1 MTAPDQSSPDGSL
14 APGLFAQRQQ
24 MTEDDAKG
32 QMRASGLLPWTRAQ
46 SSYQQSTAGMYREV
60 TILHNRI
67 DEIIFGNELVN
78 LATFS
83 TSGTWTKPPGATRV
97 VVNVIAGSSGGGCG
111 NNDAGGQADWRGG
124 FGGWSGGWQRATIL
138 ASELPDTVEVI
149 VGAGSDGATTRGAA
163 VAAGDS
169 SFGAF
174 VTSGGATG
182 TNYGTGNY
190 SFKIRGGDGGYA
202 TGNQVIGGTFIAAT
216 YGSAGSFNPGGEAG
230 APNGSG
236 NPGVNG
242 YSITEVGK
250 IGMGSGGGG
259 GAMNANGGL
268 GGRGGDGGWPS
279 GPGGGGGA
287 SNLGGPVG
295 PGGKGS
301 GGVVFVMTYLED
313 TLGVAPSAPTNLA
326 ATEITP
332 TSAKITWTASTD
344 DIAVRNYKVFVD
356 GTEVAAVDGISHTV
370 DGLSPATT
378 YQITVRAVDLGG
390 NVSNAS
396 APLSLT
402 TTV

>member
-1 MTAPDQSSPDGSL
+1 
-14 APGLFAQRQQ
+14 
-24 MTEDDAKG
+24 MTEDEAKS
-32 QMRASGLLPWTRAQ
+32 QMRSSNLFPWTKAQ

-60 TILHNRI
+60 TRLDNRI

-97 VVNVIAGSSGGGCG
+97 VVNVIAGASGGACA
-111 NNDAGGQADWRGG
+111 NSAGSGEFRGG
-124 FGGWSGGWQRATIL
+124 LGGYSGGWYRATIL
-138 ASELPDTVEVI
+138 AGDLPDTVEVT
-149 VGAGSDGATTRGAA
+149 VGSGSDGATTSGWA

-169 SFGAF
+169 AFGTYVVANG
-174 VTSGGATG
+174 STG
-182 TNYGTGNY
+182 SNYGSGNY
-190 SFKIRGGDGGYA
+190 SFRVRGGDGGYG
-202 TGNQVIGGTFIAAT
+202 TGSRLNGVTMHSAT
-216 YGSAGSFNPGGEAG
+216 YGGAGSYNPGGEAG
-230 APNGSG
+230 APDGSG

-259 GAMNANGGL
+259 GAMNSSTSGG

-279 GPGGGGGA
+279 GPGGGGGGY
-287 SNLGGPVG
+287 NLGGPSG
-295 PGGKGS
+295 RGGKGAA
-301 GGVVFVMTYLED
+301 GAVFVMTYLED
-313 TLGVAPSAPTNLA
+313 TLGVAPSAPTNLTA
-326 ATEITP
+326 SEITP
-332 TSAKITWTASTD
+332 TTAKITWTASTD

>member
-1 MTAPDQSSPDGSL
+1 MTTPGGSAPDGAYVIGS
-14 APGLFAQRQQ
+14 GYGSDV
-24 MTEDDAKG
+24 TEDSVRSMIKG
-32 QMRASGLLPWTRAQ
+32 SVLSPWSKAQ
-46 SSYQQSTAGMYREV
+46 NNYQTSTAGMYREV
-60 TILHNRI
+60 TRLDNRI

-97 VVNVIAGSSGGGCG
+97 VVNVMAGSSGGGCG
-111 NNDAGGQADWRGG
+111 NNSAGGQADWQGG

-138 ASELPDTVEVI
+138 AGDLPETVEVV

-169 SFGAF
+169 AFGTYVVA
-174 VTSGGATG
+174 VGASG

-190 SFKIRGGDGGYA
+190 SFRVRGGDGGYA
-202 TGNQVIGGTFIAAT
+202 TGNQVVGGEYVSAT
-216 YGSAGSFNPGGEAG
+216 YGGAGSFSPGGEAG
-230 APNGSG
+230 APNASG

-242 YSITEVGK
+242 YSVTEVGK

-259 GAMNANGGL
+259 GAQNGSGGL

-287 SNLGGPVG
+287 SNLGGPLG
-295 PGGKGS
+295 YGGKGS
-301 GGVVFVMTYLED
+301 AGAVFVMTYLED
-313 TLGVAPSAPTNLA
+313 TLGIAPTAPTGLVA
-326 ATEITP
+326 SEITP
-332 TSAKITWTASTD
+332 SSAKITWVASTD

-356 GTEVAAVDGISHTV
+356 GTEVAAVDGISHTAT
-370 DGLSPATT
+370 GLSPATT
-378 YQITVRAVDLGG
+378 YQVTVKAIDLGG
-390 NVSNAS
+390 NASNES
-396 APLSLT
+396 APLSFT